1 MDIKE
6 QAKKERAVQQLAGS
20 TVVELLGRPMTI
32 ETNMQSRPVI
42 LTLPL
47 PTDLTREQ
55 LNHLAIYIEHSDGTK
70 EVVRG
75 KVVEYQRE

>member
-1 MDIKE
+1 M
-6 QAKKERAVQQLAGS
+6 AGS